1 MTNNFEISFLED
13 DWPYPLFLISP
24 VDNCILWANDNALQ
38 WIKISSSKLI
48 GIKLTEIVLFDESNK
63 DIINRCYRS
72 QAPVIVRDCSL
83 HLNKIDKKLCHLTAF
98 PSGTHVCL
106 SIWPSNSRSLFSHT
120 DAQSVSGL
128 GNLIAHELKNP
139 LAGIKGATQL
149 LKQDVEGS
157 EAHDLIDL
165 ISSEIDRI
173 GRLADKIEVL
183 GDPNPVNFTRVNIHE
198 ILQSARKVIQ
208 SANPGLIIT
217 ERYDPSLPT
226 IMGDADTLMQAMLN
240 IIKNASEACEAKEC
254 ASEVILETKY
264 RSGVSKFRDGKGS
277 AQHLPIEISVTD
289 NGLGIPE
296 NILDQVFM
304 PFVTSKK
311 EGQGLGLS
319 LVAKIASAH
328 GGIVE
333 FKSEQNKTTFSLL
346 LPDRETL

>member
-1 MTNNFEISFLED
+1 MSNNVGINFLKD

-38 WIKISSSKLI
+38 WFKTSSSKVI
-48 GIKLTEIVLFDESNK
+48 GFKLTDIFLFDSSNK
-63 DIINRCYRS
+63 DIIRRCHRS
-72 QAPVIVRDCSL
+72 EAPIIVRDCSL
-83 HLNKIDKKLCHLTAF
+83 NLIKIDKKTCHLTVF
-98 PSGTHVCL
+98 PSGSHVCL
-106 SIWPSNSRSLFSHT
+106 SIWPSNSRSISSHT

-149 LKQDVEGS
+149 LRQDVEGE

-183 GDPNPVNFTRVNIHE
+183 GDPNPVDFTRVNIHE
-198 ILQSARKVIQ
+198 ILQSARKVVQ
-208 SANPGLIIT
+208 SANPELIIT
-217 ERYDPSLPT
+217 ERYDPSIPT

-240 IIKNASEACEAKEC
+240 IIKNACEACQSIEY
-254 ASEVILETKY
+254 SPEVILETKY
-264 RSGVSKFRDGKGS
+264 RSGVSKLLDGQGS

-289 NGLGIPE
+289 NGSGIPE

-311 EGQGLGLS
+311 EGQGLGLP

-333 FKSEQNKTTFSLL
+333 FKSEQGKTTFSILL
-346 LPDRETL
+346 TDREIL